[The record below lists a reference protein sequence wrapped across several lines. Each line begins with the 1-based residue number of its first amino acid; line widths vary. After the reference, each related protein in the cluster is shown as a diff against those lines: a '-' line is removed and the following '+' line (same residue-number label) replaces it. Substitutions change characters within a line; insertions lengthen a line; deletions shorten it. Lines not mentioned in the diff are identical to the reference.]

1 MNRKLSAS
9 EAVKFLKCG
18 GYQGVRKPGAPEL
31 SPQETSF
38 GVYCYALCE
47 IVRDVYHFNFN
58 NKDENHAYIQG
69 EMQATIPMLE
79 AIASTYIDEE
89 NMRVDYDGALFSR
102 MYASNHRLTN
112 IQNLMPNVIHMV
124 ALQKG
129 LELENENLLIDDA
142 YSPTSLHSS
151 LKRSKIYSIEELKS
165 SVQQKFDNANEKL

>member
-1 MNRKLSAS
+1 
-9 EAVKFLKCG
+9 
-18 GYQGVRKPGAPEL
+18 
-31 SPQETSF
+31 
-38 GVYCYALCE
+38 
-47 IVRDVYHFNFN
+47 
-58 NKDENHAYIQG
+58 
-69 EMQATIPMLE
+69 
-79 AIASTYIDEE
+79 
-89 NMRVDYDGALFSR
+89 

-165 SVQQKFDNANEKL
+165 SVQQKFDNANERL

>member
-1 MNRKLSAS
+1 
-9 EAVKFLKCG
+9 
-18 GYQGVRKPGAPEL
+18 
-31 SPQETSF
+31 
-38 GVYCYALCE
+38 
-47 IVRDVYHFNFN
+47 
-58 NKDENHAYIQG
+58 
-69 EMQATIPMLE
+69 MQATIPMLE

-102 MYASNHRLTN
+102 MYASNFELAEIR
-112 IQNLMPNVIHMV
+112 NLMPYVIHMV

-165 SVQQKFDNANEKL
+165 SVQQKFEEANERL